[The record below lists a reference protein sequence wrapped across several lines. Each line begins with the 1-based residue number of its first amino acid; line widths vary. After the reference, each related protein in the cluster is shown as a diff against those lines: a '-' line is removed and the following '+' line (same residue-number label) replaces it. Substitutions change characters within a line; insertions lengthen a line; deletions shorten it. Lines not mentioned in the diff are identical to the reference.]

1 MLCQSLMWSKVIQL
15 YTHTRVCVC
24 IFFLIFLYILF
35 ITGYSSMFEISLNQE
50 VSEVAQSCLTL
61 CDPMDCSLPGSSVH
75 EIFHSRVL
83 EWVAI
88 SFSRG
93 PSWPRVEPRSPV
105 LQADV
110 LPSEPPERRRRNQER
125 RRKWVSGER
134 IQPKKEAKG
143 KLQRRVKVGSR
154 MTTAH

>member
-1 MLCQSLMWSKVIQL
+1 MGWQQKVYEMLGRKKKKNNEPWRNNGWKCPELQKDINRQIKVKCGAVKSLS
-15 YTHTRVCVC
+15 RVR
-24 IFFLIFLYILF
+24 
-35 ITGYSSMFEISLNQE
+35 
-50 VSEVAQSCLTL
+50 L
-61 CDPMDCSLPGSSVH
+61 CDPMDCSPPGSSVH
-75 EIFHSRVL
+75 EIFQARVL

-93 PSWPRVEPRSPV
+93 PSWPRVESGSPA
-105 LQADV
+105 LQADI